1 MAWVFRRP
9 TRATEQDWRE
19 YAATV
24 LVFGVVGV
32 VFLSALLRLQEHLP
46 FNPDD
51 RPGVDGVLSLHTA
64 VSFVT
69 STNWQFYAGES
80 TMSYLSQMAGL
91 AVQNFVAPAVGLAV
105 LVACCHAFS
114 ERPRFAL
121 GNFWTHLTRSLGYVI
136 LPLAALS
143 AVVLM
148 SLGVVQTLSG
158 EATATT
164 LEGGEQQIAR
174 GPVATQVAIRHLGTN
189 GGGFY
194 NTNAATPF
202 ENPSGLTNGIELFL
216 QLLLPVACIFMF
228 GRLVRGRRQAW
239 TIFAALFALVAIGVA
254 IAIPA
259 EQHGS
264 KVLRESG
271 VSLAGGNMSDKEV
284 RLGSAESAMFASAT
298 TAAAGSG
305 VDAGHD
311 ALTPIGGGVPLTNM
325 YVGLLGG
332 VGTGMLMTLLKIVFA
347 VFIAGLL
354 IGRTP
359 EYLGKKIESREVKLA
374 VIGAIFAPILAL
386 GLTALSVGTDE
397 GRASIFNPGAH
408 GFSETLYAYTSHVMT
423 NGSAFAGFGLTE
435 FSAYAGIVAMTLG
448 RFVPLI
454 AVLALA
460 ASLASKRTSPPSRG
474 TFRTDTPTFA
484 VLLVAA
490 TVILSGLTILP
501 ALVLGPVV
509 ESLQ

>member
-9 TRATEQDWRE
+9 TRAKGQDWRE
-19 YAATV
+19 YATTAV
-24 LVFGVVGV
+24 VFGVVGA
-32 VFLSALLRLQEHLP
+32 VFLYGLLRLQGHLP
-46 FNPDD
+46 LNPDD
-51 RPGVDGVLSLHTA
+51 RPGVDGVVSLHTA

-80 TMSYLSQMAGL
+80 TMSHLSQMAGL

-105 LVACCHAFS
+105 LVACCRAFTD
-114 ERPRFAL
+114 RPRATL
-121 GNFWTHLTRSLGYVI
+121 GNFWTDLARGLAYVI

-148 SLGVVQTLSG
+148 SLGVVQTFSG
-158 EATATT
+158 TATAAT
-164 LEGGEQQIAR
+164 LEGGEQAIAR

-202 ENPSGLTNGIELFL
+202 ENPSGLTNAVELFL
-216 QLLLPVACIFMF
+216 QLLLPVACVFMF

-239 TIFAALFALVAIGVA
+239 TIFGALFGLVAIGVA
-254 IAIPA
+254 IALPA
-259 EQHGS
+259 ELYGS
-264 KVLRESG
+264 KALRDAG
-271 VSLAGGNMSDKEV
+271 VELADGNMSDKEV
-284 RLGSAESAMFASAT
+284 RFGAAESAMFASAT

-374 VIGAIFAPILAL
+374 VTGAMFTPLLAL
-386 GLTALSVGTDE
+386 ALTALSVGTDL
-397 GRASIFNPGAH
+397 GRSSIFNPGAH
-408 GFSETLYAYTSHVMT
+408 GFGETLYAYTSQVMT
-423 NGSAFAGFGLTE
+423 NGSAFAGFGLTDL
-435 FSAYAGIVAMTLG
+435 SAYAGIVAMTLG

-460 ASLASKRTSPPSRG
+460 ASLASKRTVPPSLG
-474 TFRTDTPTFA
+474 TFRTDTSTFG